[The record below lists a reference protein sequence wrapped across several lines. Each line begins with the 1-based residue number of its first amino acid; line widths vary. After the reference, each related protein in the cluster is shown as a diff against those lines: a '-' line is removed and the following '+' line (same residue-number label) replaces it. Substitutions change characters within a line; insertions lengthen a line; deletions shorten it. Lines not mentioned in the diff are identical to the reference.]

1 MKPLVAVSPS
11 VNMNE
16 DEIMLKR
23 AYFSAVF
30 NAGGIPMA
38 TDLSGANEII
48 KNDLRISRF
57 FSVFEDT
64 EKYTEE

>member
-38 TDLSGANEII
+38 TDLSGAKEII
-48 KNDLRISRF
+48 KNALLQ
-57 FSVFEDT
+57 VL
-64 EKYTEE
+64 EKTLY